1 MANSQN
7 IFVSIQINNNQL
19 IRILRIKSE
28 IHDENLFF
36 LLFFYCHTHRSDR
49 MTVTSRT
56 TFAVNRRT
64 LCVNWYFAQIFIA
77 FDYDF
82 LIVGN
87 TISASATTVDVPLA
101 ARVKNT
107 NLGGS
112 CMQLYLK
119 GKTALVTGSTS
130 GIGKAIAMSL
140 VAEGAAVLINGR
152 REEKVNQTVEEI
164 QTKFPDAN
172 LQSVVAD
179 LGTEQGCRQVIEK
192 HSEVDIL
199 INNLGIFEPV
209 EYFDIPDEDWF
220 KLFETNI
227 MSGVRLTRRYLKQ
240 MIQKKEGRV
249 IFIASE
255 AAIMPSLEMAHY
267 SATKTMQLSLSRSL
281 AELTKGTNVTVNTV
295 MPGSTLTEGVETML
309 NQLYPNEKLT
319 MEEAEKRFMKEN
331 RPTSIIQR
339 LIRPEEIAHLV
350 TFLSSPLS
358 SAING
363 SALRIDGGLV
373 RSVF

>member
-1 MANSQN
+1 M
-7 IFVSIQINNNQL
+7 
-19 IRILRIKSE
+19 
-28 IHDENLFF
+28 
-36 LLFFYCHTHRSDR
+36 
-49 MTVTSRT
+49 
-56 TFAVNRRT
+56 
-64 LCVNWYFAQIFIA
+64 
-77 FDYDF
+77 
-82 LIVGN
+82 
-87 TISASATTVDVPLA
+87 
-101 ARVKNT
+101 
-107 NLGGS
+107 
-112 CMQLYLK
+112 
-119 GKTALVTGSTS
+119 
-130 GIGKAIAMSL
+130 
-140 VAEGAAVLINGR
+140 
-152 REEKVNQTVEEI
+152 
-164 QTKFPDAN
+164 
-172 LQSVVAD
+172 
-179 LGTEQGCRQVIEK
+179 
-192 HSEVDIL
+192 
-199 INNLGIFEPV
+199 GIFEPV

-309 NQLYPNEKLT
+309 NQLYPNERLT